1 MPEPKKPKR
10 NINFYNIFLFF
21 LIVLNI
27 LPLLAPLF
35 AHWGWNAPAAII
47 YNIYSFFCHQFGWR
61 SLHLYDYQ
69 CAWCAR
75 DMFIWGMVLFV
86 AVAVKIRKVKGIKWY
101 WLLPFTI
108 PIAMDGGIQTIATL
122 FGFSKSNPLYISTN
136 FMRMLTGGFFG
147 MGLGLW
153 LMPVMRELSD
163 EKIYQ
168 KNETD

>member
-1 MPEPKKPKR
+1 MLHKVRKKAGT
-10 NINFYNIFLFF
+10 NLYNVFVVF

-35 AHWGWNAPAAII
+35 AHWGWNVPAGII
-47 YNIYSFFCHQFGWR
+47 YNIYSFFCHQFSWR

-75 DMFIWGMVLFV
+75 DMFIWGMLLFI
-86 AVAVKIRKVKGIKWY
+86 AVAVKIRKVKGMKWY
-101 WLLPFTI
+101 WMIPFTI

-122 FGFSKSNPLYISTN
+122 FGFSSNNPLYISNN
-136 FMRMLTGGFFG
+136 FMRMITGGIFG

-153 LMPVMRELSD
+153 LMPFMKQVAEENLDLKD
-163 EKIYQ
+163 EA
-168 KNETD
+168 